1 MKSRILTKF
10 LCAGALS
17 VFATSVSAASII
29 SDGNVSLGVDTLGN
43 LNISGGTADVAG
55 ETDVGARWIDSS
67 GVQYESTSHGCA
79 CEGWGLAVDGATGFA
94 NNSTGTSGLTSVSF
108 TSTATTATSVVQ
120 ITGTDVFVTHSF
132 ALSSATNDLYEVSVS
147 IENRGPINISSM
159 EYRRNMDWDTSPTPF
174 DEYVTIGGTS
184 TTTLLQSS
192 SADGFASSN
201 PLSSYNNLTSCGDTV
216 DFTACGAD
224 DHGALFDFNLGG
236 LAAGETYDFKI
247 FYGGAANKTAADAA
261 LGAVGAELY
270 SYAWSGSDANQD
282 GVSDTDGA
290 LTPTFIFAFAG
301 VGGTVVV
308 PPDVS
313 PVPLPAG
320 AWLLL
325 GGLGALAGLRR
336 RRKA

>member
-1 MKSRILTKF
+1 MKRSIVTKF
-10 LCAGALS
+10 LWAGAMS
-17 VFATSVSAASII
+17 AFATAASAASII

-43 LNISGGTADVAG
+43 LNISGGTADVTG
-55 ETDVGARWIDSS
+55 QTDVGVRWIDAS
-67 GVQYESTSHGCA
+67 GAQYESTSHGCA
-79 CEGWGLAVDGATGFA
+79 CEGWGLAVDGTAGYA
-94 NNSTGTSGLTSVSF
+94 NNSTGTAGLTSVSF

-120 ITGTDVFVTHSF
+120 VTGTDVYVTHNF
-132 ALSSATNDLYEVSVS
+132 ALSSATNDLYEVSVT
-147 IENRGPINISSM
+147 IENRGTTDVASM

-201 PLSSYNNLTSCGDTV
+201 PLSSYSNLSSCGDTV
-216 DFTACGAD
+216 DFTACGSN
-224 DHGALFDFNLGG
+224 DHGALFDFALGG
-236 LAAGETYDFKI
+236 LAAGETYEFKI

-261 LGAVGAELY
+261 LGAVGAEVY
-270 SYAWSGSDANQD
+270 SYGWSGSDADQD
-282 GVSDTDGA
+282 GISDTSDQ
-290 LTPTFIFAFAG
+290 LTPTFIFAFSG